1 MIKNKPLRI
10 IVKLLQL
17 LWRALSR
24 PVVLLGK
31 KIVHFFANLDYP
43 TIGRRTA
50 HAIGNFMHWLTFHV
64 MMPKRWRGL
73 TKKQIYTIIFKA
85 DTPAGKRFDI
95 WLLIIIGLNLL
106 VLMLDSFEAVH
117 SNMRWVLKA
126 LEWLFTIIF
135 TFEYYLRI
143 YCLQRPWKY
152 IFSFYGIIDF
162 LSIFPAYLSLIIPAT
177 QTLTVLRVLRTLRIF
192 RIFNMKRFLDESFHL
207 LNALRRSV
215 TKILIFMLFVFISS
229 IILGAVMYMFES
241 NVNPAM
247 KSIPTAIYWAVVTI
261 TTVGYGDITPMTPI
275 GQFISTLVMLLGYAI
290 IAVPTGIVAGETISE
305 YRNKEQDSDEEEAS
319 IKSGMESLDSDDDS
333 DSTEPRFCP
342 HCGHNENNPAARFCP
357 YCGTRLQRSQP
368 QGWINTFFTGDED
381 NVVQ

>member
-305 YRNKEQDSDEEEAS
+305 YRNREQDSDEEEAS

>member
-177 QTLTVLRVLRTLRIF
+177 QTLTVLRILRTLRIF

-305 YRNKEQDSDEEEAS
+305 YHNREQDSDEEEAS

-342 HCGHNENNPAARFCP
+342 HCGHNENNPAARYCP